1 VDGYPLSKEFRHIV
15 RITETDLAGT
25 EKVAY
30 ALSNIKGIG
39 VSLANAI
46 LRKAGI
52 NPETRIGNLTE
63 TDTEKIGDIM
73 RNPDKYN
80 IPSWFFNRRKDFET
94 GKNIHLIG
102 SDLVLRSKLDI
113 DQMKTIRSWRGYRH
127 SYGLKVRGQR
137 TKTTGRSGKAM
148 GVKKKALIQAARKA
162 EFGGG
167 KE

>member
-1 VDGYPLSKEFRHIV
+1 MSKEFRHIV

-25 EKVAY
+25 EKVLY

-39 VSLANAI
+39 VGLANAI

-52 NPETRIGNLTE
+52 NPGTRIGNLTE
-63 TDTEKIGDIM
+63 ADTEKIEDVI
-73 RNPDKYN
+73 RNLDKYN
-80 IPSWFFNRRKDFET
+80 IPSWLFNRQKDVET
-94 GKNIHLIG
+94 GKNLHLIG

-113 DQMKTIRSWRGYRH
+113 DQMKAIRSWRGYRH

-162 EFGGG
+162 EAGGG

>member
-1 VDGYPLSKEFRHIV
+1 MSKEFRHIV

-25 EKVAY
+25 EKVVY

-39 VSLANAI
+39 VGLANAI

-52 NPETRIGNLTE
+52 NPGTRIGNLTE
-63 TDTEKIGDIM
+63 ADTEKIEDVI
-73 RNPDKYN
+73 RNLDKYN
-80 IPSWFFNRRKDFET
+80 IPSWLFNRQKDFET
-94 GKNIHLIG
+94 GKNLHLIG

-113 DQMKTIRSWRGYRH
+113 DQMKAIRSWRGYRH

-162 EFGGG
+162 EAGGG

>member
-1 VDGYPLSKEFRHIV
+1 LSKEFRHIV

-25 EKVAY
+25 EKVAF
-30 ALSNIKGIG
+30 ALSRIKGLG
-39 VSLANAI
+39 VNLAYAI

-52 NPETRIGNLTE
+52 NPETRIGNLNE
-63 TDTEKIGDIM
+63 TDIERIEEII
-73 RNPDKYN
+73 RNPDKYAL
-80 IPSWFFNRRKDFET
+80 PTWMFNRRKDFET
-94 GKNIHLIG
+94 GQSLHIIG
-102 SDLVLRSKLDI
+102 SDLVLRQKLDI
-113 DQMKTIRSWRGYRH
+113 DQMKTIKSWRGYRH

-162 EFGGG
+162 EAGGG

>member
-1 VDGYPLSKEFRHIV
+1 MSKEFRHIV

-25 EKVAY
+25 EKVVY

-39 VSLANAI
+39 VGLANAI

-52 NPETRIGNLTE
+52 NPGTRIGNLTE
-63 TDTEKIGDIM
+63 ADTEKIEDVI
-73 RNPDKYN
+73 RNLDKYN
-80 IPSWFFNRRKDFET
+80 IPSWLFNRQKDVET
-94 GKNIHLIG
+94 GKNLHLIG

-113 DQMKTIRSWRGYRH
+113 DQMKAIRSWRGYRH

-162 EFGGG
+162 EAGGG

>member
-1 VDGYPLSKEFRHIV
+1 MSKEFRHIV
-15 RITETDLAGT
+15 RVTETDLTGT
-25 EKVAY
+25 EKIAF
-30 ALSNIKGIG
+30 ALSHIKGLG
-39 VSLANAI
+39 VTLAYAI

-52 NPETRIGNLTE
+52 NPETRIGNLNE
-63 TDTEKIGDIM
+63 ADIERIEDII
-73 RNPDKYN
+73 RNPDKYAL
-80 IPSWFFNRRKDFET
+80 PPWMFNRQKDFET
-94 GKNIHLIG
+94 GQSVHMIG
-102 SDLVLRSKLDI
+102 SDLVLRQKLDI

-162 EFGGG
+162 GAEAGGGG

>member
-1 VDGYPLSKEFRHIV
+1 MDGFPLSKEFSHIV

-46 LRKAGI
+46 LRKAEI
-52 NPETRIGNLTE
+52 NPEARIGNLTE
-63 TDTEKIGDIM
+63 IETERIEDVI

-80 IPSWFFNRRKDFET
+80 IPSWLLNRQKDFET
-94 GKNIHLIG
+94 GKNLHLIG

-148 GVKKKALIQAARKA
+148 GVKKKVLMQQARRA
-162 EFGGG
+162 EGG

>member
-1 VDGYPLSKEFRHIV
+1 MSKEFRHIV
-15 RITETDLAGT
+15 RITETDLAGY
-25 EKVAY
+25 EKVVY

-39 VSLANAI
+39 ISLANAI

-52 NPETRIGNLTE
+52 NPEARIGNLTE
-63 TDTEKIGDIM
+63 TDTEKIEDVI

-80 IPSWFFNRRKDFET
+80 IPPWLFNRQKDFET
-94 GKNIHLIG
+94 GKNLHLIG

-148 GVKKKALIQAARKA
+148 GVKKKLLLQQRRA
-162 EFGGG
+162 EDRG